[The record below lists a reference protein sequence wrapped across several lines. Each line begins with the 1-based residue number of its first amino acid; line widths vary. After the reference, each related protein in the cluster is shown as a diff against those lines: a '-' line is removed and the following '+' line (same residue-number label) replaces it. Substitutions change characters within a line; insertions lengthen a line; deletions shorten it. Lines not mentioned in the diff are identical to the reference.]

1 MPEMAGHP
9 TKRKQLESCIES
21 RATCYYGF
29 EPNPLFTTQLNTLE
43 AEQRAAGYQVITLR
57 GIPATGSKR
66 AWFPRIAQDSTHAH
80 TQSVDAFS

>member
-43 AEQRAAGYQVITLR
+43 AEQRAAGYQVITLPLAR
-57 GIPATGSKR
+57 SAPGSLALHKTLR
-66 AWFPRIAQDSTHAH
+66 MPIRSL
-80 TQSVDAFS
+80 